1 MLDIDRLKRIRL
13 NRYPL
18 VQRMVGHVLQVNRY
32 WAPGF
37 EIEVENAER
46 IPDGPVIYA
55 MNHTD
60 RYNYFP
66 FQVWIWRS
74 FNRFTATWVKGKYY
88 ENWFVGSFM
97 EKTNQ
102 LPTIS
107 RGYIISKDFFSAVG
121 RPPTPVEYEAARKW
135 VDAAIRGE
143 GRETVPESEA
153 LPEAL
158 LSTSRDVLGYRFC
171 PDQEDWPSYVN
182 STFRLMMERFVE
194 LNEEALR
201 VGLDVLIFP
210 QGTRSKRLLP
220 GHIGLSQIA
229 LHTRAPVVPV
239 GCNGCDGLYPGGS
252 PWAKKGR
259 VLYRIGE
266 PIQYSDVAA
275 MHIHEPYAPFTPDS
289 ETRHLKEFEDHARL
303 VTDRIDELLDEP
315 YRRKGDSAEDATS
328 GVERFL

>member
-13 NRYPL
+13 NRYPF
-18 VQRMVGHVLQVNRY
+18 VQRLVGYVLLTNQT

-37 EIEVENAER
+37 EVEFENADR
-46 IPDGPVIYA
+46 IPDGPVIFA

-66 FQVWIWRS
+66 FQVWIWRA

-107 RGYIISKDFFSAVG
+107 RGYIISKDFLSAMG
-121 RPPTPVEYEAARKW
+121 RPPTPEEYEAARKW
-135 VDAAIRGE
+135 VDSGADEG
-143 GRETVPESEA
+143 GREEVPEA
-153 LPEAL
+153 GVLPEAL
-158 LSTSRDVLGYRFC
+158 LMQARDVLGYRFT
-171 PDQEDWPSYVN
+171 PDQENWASYVN
-182 STFRLMMERFVE
+182 STFRLMMARFVK

-229 LHTRAPVVPV
+229 LHTRTPVVPV
-239 GCNGCDGLYPGGS
+239 GCNGSDGLYPGSS
-252 PWAKKGR
+252 PWAQKGR
-259 VLYRIGE
+259 VVYRVGE
-266 PIQYSDVAA
+266 PIHYEDVPS
-275 MHIHEPYAPFTPDS
+275 MHIHEPYAPFTPDA
-289 ETRHLKEFEDHARL
+289 ENRHLKEFEAHASL
-303 VTDRIDELLDEP
+303 VTERIDELLDGP
-315 YRRKGDSAEDATS
+315 YRRIGDSSEDATT